1 MDACENMVIHW
12 LLVACLLT
20 TLFKLENVLTL
31 QHNDT
36 RKISRTVGAKDLE
49 PGVLALAQSME
60 SKKKKTSPVDPAV
73 FDSPAGNFKL
83 LQQ

>member
-36 RKISRTVGAKDLE
+36 RKISRTVGTKDLE
-49 PGVLALAQSME
+49 PGVLALAQ
-60 SKKKKTSPVDPAV
+60 
-73 FDSPAGNFKL
+73 
-83 LQQ
+83 